1 MNIHKQPYTAM
12 TGFQCKY
19 CFQKWKKKET
29 MEKHIIMCGFWHK
42 SSQIQEDD
50 YDSTPTISE
59 LYKLLKEFAYKCDK
73 LQHRVDKLENRQTTR
88 QRKQIIEL
96 LNDESPPPITAI
108 EFIRTFTIT
117 QEHLDTVF
125 EIDLTAGMKA
135 CLKSNMNPQSTKLPI
150 RAFSQKLNTLYI
162 YNTPDSEDHAL
173 SKKPPQWSIMSNA
186 ELDRIISILSFKFLQ
201 AFMLWKKTRFPM
213 DSDDSIIHTDIENLR
228 ANAANEHAKQQYQTY
243 MIKINGKRINEDK
256 RRTDIKQTLY
266 SYLQSQ
272 LPVAIARTT

>member
-1 MNIHKQPYTAM
+1 MNIHNHNHLTM
-12 TGFQCKY
+12 NGFQCKY

-50 YDSTPTISE
+50 YDSIPTVSE

-73 LQHRVDKLENRQTTR
+73 LQQRVDKLENRQNVR
-88 QRKQIIEL
+88 QKKQIMDYLI
-96 LNDESPPPITAI
+96 DDTPPTTAV
-108 EFIRTFTIT
+108 EFVRTFTIT
-117 QEHLDTVF
+117 QAHLETVF
-125 EIDLTAGMKA
+125 DIDLTAGMKA
-135 CLKSNMNPQSTKLPI
+135 CLKSNMNPQSVKLPI
-150 RAFSQKLNTLYI
+150 RAFAQKLNTLYI
-162 YNTPDSEDHAL
+162 YNAPDSEDHTL
-173 SKKPPQWSIMSNA
+173 SKKSPQWSIMSNA

-201 AFMLWKKTRFPM
+201 AFMLWKKTWCPM

-228 ANAANEHAKQQYQTY
+228 ANAANEQAKQQYQTY

-266 SYLQSQ
+266 AYLQKS
-272 LPVAIARTT
+272 LPVVIEI